1 MQFILKLYKA
11 GRSFYHKK
19 ALPIYE
25 MLYAFLHDEVK
36 FTSLQL
42 LLPFL
47 FLFSFHLYPHSA
59 L

>member
-1 MQFILKLYKA
+1 MQFMLKLYKA

-19 ALPIYE
+19 ALSVYE
-25 MLYAFLHDEVK
+25 MLYAFLHDEET
-36 FTSLQL
+36 FASLQL
-42 LLPFL
+42 VLS

>member
-1 MQFILKLYKA
+1 MQFMLKLYKA

-19 ALPIYE
+19 ALSVYE
-25 MLYAFLHDEVK
+25 MLYAFLHDEET
-36 FTSLQL
+36 FASLQL
-42 LLPFL
+42 LLS